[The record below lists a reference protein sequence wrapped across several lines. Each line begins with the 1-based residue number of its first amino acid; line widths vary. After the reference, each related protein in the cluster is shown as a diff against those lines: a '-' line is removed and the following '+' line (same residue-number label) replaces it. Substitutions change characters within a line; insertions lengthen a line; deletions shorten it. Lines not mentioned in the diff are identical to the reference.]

1 MNKNNIFRIPVQ
13 RLKVLKYA
21 VSRVSFIALTGMM
34 IFFISCQK
42 EESNDIQLAGELTLS
57 STSADISLLQKND
70 AKVAVA
76 FNWTTGT
83 NNGTG
88 ASISYVLQVD
98 KAGNNFSN
106 PHTFEMGKA
115 VYTKSFLVSQLNSS
129 LLQEY
134 GAIAGVTFNMEARV
148 VATINT
154 TPQTQ
159 QISPVVSIKV
169 TPYEPVSKKLYI
181 FGDATPNGWDAS
193 KAIELTPDG
202 GDPTV
207 FVYKGALSSGQYKF
221 LTTSGQLL
229 PSYNRGSDDNHII
242 YRTTES
248 QPDDKFSITEAAVY
262 KITVRL
268 LDLTVTA
275 VKLDQPPYDNIYM
288 VGDATPNGW
297 DISNATELIQ
307 DEDNPYIFTY
317 TGVMKAGDYKFPV
330 NRNGNW
336 GQDMYMKLSDST
348 MYLHHG
354 GASDDNKWSI
364 TKKGHYTI
372 TLNLMEN
379 TISIVRTKLFM
390 VGSAT
395 PIGWS
400 IDKAIEMTE
409 DATNGCIFTYSG
421 PMESGEFKFPVNR
434 NTDWGQDMYMRV
446 DDTHMYRHVGGASDD
461 NKWNITVAG
470 NYTITANI
478 ETLMISISSKK

>member
-1 MNKNNIFRIPVQ
+1 MNNKNIFTIPVQ
-13 RLKVLKYA
+13 RLQVLKSA
-21 VSRVSFIALTGMM
+21 VSCVSSIVLTGMM

-42 EESNDIQLAGELTLS
+42 EESNDIKLAGELTLS
-57 STSADISLLQKND
+57 STSSEIILLQKND
-70 AKVAVA
+70 ANVALT

-88 ASISYVLQVD
+88 ASISYVLQID
-98 KAGNNFSN
+98 KAGNSFSN

-115 VYTKSFLVSQLNSS
+115 VYAKSFSVSQLNSS

-134 GAIAGVTFNMEARV
+134 GAEAGTAFNLEARV

-154 TPQTQ
+154 TPQSVQT
-159 QISPVVSIKV
+159 SPVVAIKV

-193 KAIELTPDG
+193 KAIELTPDA

-207 FVYKGALSSGQYKF
+207 FVYKGALSTGAYKF
-221 LTTSGQLL
+221 LTTAGQFL
-229 PSYNRGSDDNHII
+229 PSYNRGDDDNHIV
-242 YRTTES
+242 YRTAES
-248 QPDDKFSITEAAVY
+248 QPDNKFTITEAAVY
-262 KITVRL
+262 KITVHL
-268 LDLTVTA
+268 LDLTITA
-275 VKLDQPPYDNIYM
+275 VKLDQPPYDKIYM
-288 VGDATPNGW
+288 VGDASPNGW
-297 DISNATELIQ
+297 DIGNATELIQ

-317 TGVMKAGDYKFPV
+317 MGVMKPGDFKFPV
-330 NRNGNW
+330 NRNSNW
-336 GQDMYMKLSDST
+336 GQDMYMRLSDST

-372 TLNLMEN
+372 TLNMMDN

-400 IDKAIEMTE
+400 IDKAIELTE
-409 DATNGCIFTYSG
+409 DATNGCIFTYTG
-421 PMESGEFKFPVNR
+421 PMEAGEFKFPVNR
-434 NTDWGQDMYMRV
+434 RSDWGQDMYMRV
-446 DDTHMYRHVGGASDD
+446 DDTHMYRHVGGAADD
-461 NKWNITVAG
+461 NKWNITTAG